1 MCWTCSNVNQWSHNE
16 CNGLSPHLYVGIS
29 TLLFV
34 FSLVHLTVL
43 CRSNSICN
51 EQWGQDGRYRDQLCW
66 KHILWITWCPP
77 GRGFHRIGTKGSGHD
92 IASEK
97 APGLRHS
104 TKQAGIYEAVN
115 FFNQH
120 DQYFN
125 LLNSEH
131 VILIPKK
138 ANAKS
143 LNDFRPI
150 SLLDSVAK
158 LVSKMMAVRLRG
170 DLNQIVSRAQSA
182 FMKKRIIQDN
192 FLHRQN
198 IFRELHRMGKPTLFF
213 KLDIVKAFDTVR
225 WDYLL
230 GSHRE
235 RGLQD

>member
-1 MCWTCSNVNQWSHNE
+1 
-16 CNGLSPHLYVGIS
+16 
-29 TLLFV
+29 
-34 FSLVHLTVL
+34 
-43 CRSNSICN
+43 
-51 EQWGQDGRYRDQLCW
+51 
-66 KHILWITWCPP
+66 
-77 GRGFHRIGTKGSGHD
+77 
-92 IASEK
+92 
-97 APGLRHS
+97 
-104 TKQAGIYEAVN
+104 
-115 FFNQH
+115 
-120 DQYFN
+120 
-125 LLNSEH
+125 

-182 FMKKRIIQDN
+182 FMKKRIIQDRKYYN

>member
-1 MCWTCSNVNQWSHNE
+1 
-16 CNGLSPHLYVGIS
+16 
-29 TLLFV
+29 
-34 FSLVHLTVL
+34 
-43 CRSNSICN
+43 
-51 EQWGQDGRYRDQLCW
+51 
-66 KHILWITWCPP
+66 
-77 GRGFHRIGTKGSGHD
+77 
-92 IASEK
+92 
-97 APGLRHS
+97 
-104 TKQAGIYEAVN
+104 
-115 FFNQH
+115 
-120 DQYFN
+120 
-125 LLNSEH
+125 

-143 LNDFRPI
+143 LSDFRPI

-213 KLDIVKAFDTVR
+213 KLDIVKPFDTVR